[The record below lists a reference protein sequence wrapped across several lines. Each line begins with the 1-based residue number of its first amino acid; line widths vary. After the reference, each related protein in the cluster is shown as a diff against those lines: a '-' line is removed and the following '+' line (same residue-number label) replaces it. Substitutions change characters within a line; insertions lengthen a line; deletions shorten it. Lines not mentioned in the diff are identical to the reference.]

1 MWYSQE
7 RKNLF
12 SVRCLPVLKA
22 DRRDRR
28 LPREGGCFMY
38 LVIKRFCVLITIIF
52 IAIAIFSCVEEKE
65 FVVSRAIDGDTIEL
79 DDGTKIRYIGINTP
93 EVEQPGGKEATEAN
107 RALVEGKKVRLEY
120 DVQKQ
125 DKYGRTLAYV
135 YLEDGTFVNAEL
147 VKQGYAQVA
156 TYPPN
161 VKYVDLF
168 QKSQREAQAEE
179 RGLWAE
185 SQREITRTKVE
196 EEQLPKQNQS
206 DIVYIT
212 KTGTKYHRAG
222 CRYLSKSS
230 IPITRQEAIARGYT
244 PCSVC
249 KP

>member
-1 MWYSQE
+1 
-7 RKNLF
+7 
-12 SVRCLPVLKA
+12 
-22 DRRDRR
+22 
-28 LPREGGCFMY
+28 MY
-38 LVIKRFCVLITIIF
+38 LVIKRFCALFMIAFLIM
-52 IAIAIFSCVEEKE
+52 AIFGCEEEKE
-65 FVVSRAIDGDTIEL
+65 FFVSRVIDGDTIEL
-79 DDGTKIRYIGINTP
+79 ADGITIRYIGVNTP
-93 EVEQPGGKEATEAN
+93 EVGQPGAEEATEAN
-107 RALVEGKKVRLEY
+107 RAWVEGKKVRLEY

-147 VKQGYAQVA
+147 VKKGYAQVA

-168 QKSQREAQAEE
+168 QKYQQEAQTEK
-179 RGLWAE
+179 RGLWASE
-185 SQREITRTKVE
+185 PPKEPVE
-196 EEQLPKQNQS
+196 QTTEEQPPNQNQG

-212 KTGTKYHRAG
+212 QTGKKYHRAG
-222 CRYLSKSS
+222 CRYLKKSS

>member
-1 MWYSQE
+1 
-7 RKNLF
+7 
-12 SVRCLPVLKA
+12 
-22 DRRDRR
+22 
-28 LPREGGCFMY
+28 MY

-65 FVVSRAIDGDTIEL
+65 FVVSRVIDGDTIEL
-79 DDGTKIRYIGINTP
+79 IDGIKIRYIGINTP
-93 EVEQPGGKEATEAN
+93 EVNQPGGKEATEAN
-107 RALVEGKKVRLEY
+107 RALVEGEKVRLEY
-120 DVQKQ
+120 DVQQQ

-168 QKSQREAQAEE
+168 QKVQKEAQAEK
-179 RGLWAE
+179 RGLWASE
-185 SQREITRTKVE
+185 SPKEPAEPTTK
-196 EEQLPKQNQS
+196 EQPPNQGKS

-212 KTGTKYHRAG
+212 NTGEKYHRAG
-222 CRYLSKSS
+222 CRYLKKSS
-230 IPITRQEAIARGYT
+230 IPIERKEAIAKGYT

>member
-1 MWYSQE
+1 M
-7 RKNLF
+7 
-12 SVRCLPVLKA
+12 
-22 DRRDRR
+22 
-28 LPREGGCFMY
+28 
-38 LVIKRFCVLITIIF
+38 
-52 IAIAIFSCVEEKE
+52 AIVGCVEEKE
-65 FVVSRAIDGDTIEL
+65 FLVSRVIDGDTIDL
-79 DDGTKIRYIGINTP
+79 ADGITIRYIGINTP
-93 EVEQPGGKEATEAN
+93 EVGQPGAEEATEAN

-168 QKSQREAQAEE
+168 QKLQQEAEAGE
-179 RGLWAE
+179 RGLWASE
-185 SQREITRTKVE
+185 NQREITRPRTT
-196 EEQLPKQNQS
+196 EQPPNQTQS

-212 KTGTKYHRAG
+212 KTGSKYHRAG

-230 IPITRQEAIARGYT
+230 IPIERKEAIARGYT